1 MESIMEQVKK
11 MSAGQV
17 LEAAEMVLPELLDI
31 SSLEEVTSRLTALS
45 GLPENEIVE
54 VVALARDAAANSPRE
69 ISDVLRLVLLDT
81 VSGEGE
87 CSDEIRRKAASVGHK
102 QIVLGPEIYYLGAL
116 LIAAYLAYKY
126 GGPGFLGHEI
136 VLNLVTKEN
145 EHGKGW
151 KPPWCSGG
159 RA

>member
-1 MESIMEQVKK
+1 MKSIRTILAMFSLFACANAYADGYMFK
-11 MSAGQV
+11 GGRF
-17 LEAAEMVLPELLDI
+17 PEGKVTLL
-31 SSLEEVTSRLTALS
+31 TLTAEQKQLIE
-45 GLPENEIVE
+45 LYNRC
-54 VVALARDAAANSPRE
+54 RDNRYTP
-69 ISDVLRLVLLDT
+69 
-81 VSGEGE
+81 
-87 CSDEIRRKAASVGHK
+87 
-102 QIVLGPEIYYLGAL
+102 
-116 LIAAYLAYKY
+116 Y